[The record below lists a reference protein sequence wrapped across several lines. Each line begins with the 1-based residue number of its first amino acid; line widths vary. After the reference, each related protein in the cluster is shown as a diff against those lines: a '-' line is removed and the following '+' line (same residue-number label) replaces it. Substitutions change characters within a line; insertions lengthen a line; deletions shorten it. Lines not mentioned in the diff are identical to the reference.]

1 MSVSEEDTVHPPEN
15 EHEQKNNA
23 FASFDEA
30 KLSWFH
36 IKAILISGCGFFTDA
51 YDIFIINLV
60 MPM

>member
-1 MSVSEEDTVHPPEN
+1 MSKKIN
-15 EHEQKNNA
+15 EQEAGDKITA
-23 FASFDEA
+23 LASLDEA

>member
-1 MSVSEEDTVHPPEN
+1 MSINEDDTVHPQEMD
-15 EHEQKNNA
+15 QKNNVL
-23 FASFDEA
+23 ASLDEA

>member
-1 MSVSEEDTVHPPEN
+1 MAKKIN
-15 EHEQKNNA
+15 EQDAGDKITA
-23 FASFDEA
+23 LASLDEA